1 MTLKA
6 AHGIAQSNTPSGVEV
21 PHTWTGIV
29 VWAVG
34 KFGIGIIGFIAIVPL
49 YLDLKASN
57 ERFAKITE
65 ANIQAITDAATW
77 QNVTILLPEDM
88 TTNGQSGPRLFIRQK
103 KP

>member
-21 PHTWTGIV
+21 PQTWTGIV

-65 ANIQAITDAATW
+65 ANIQAITVFSTKLEES
-77 QNVTILLPEDM
+77 NRLM
-88 TTNGQSGPRLFIRQK
+88 TRVDDTLRRIETTARQQ
-103 KP
+103 